1 MGSSSCGTGGRNG
14 GVRQYIR
21 SKVPRL
27 RWTPDLHHCFLHAID
42 RLGGHH
48 KATPKLV
55 LQLMDVKGLTI
66 SHVKSHL
73 QMYRSIRTESDQ
85 LPFTT
90 NSPVG
95 MEASSNGED
104 EEGDEDQEKVKEGK
118 ETKSDQFYQFLLL
131 LPTPKRVKVE
141 SLNSSGG
148 KGGDHGSIVMMD
160 GERIRKKRKRWSS
173 CNHQIIEFNNKK
185 KKKGIFCGTVPY
197 ESIDLINPHHHHHH
211 IHSGINSNQQQY
223 HNGGG
228 GGGGGFRCGQM
239 QLSQY
244 APTNV
249 VGFSGSTHHRGESHL
264 LKVMKVETAAEL
276 ANGVASWKCKQL
288 PKKAVAGGAGSG
300 DERAGAVGQ
309 YCDGNGG
316 SGRNGCELSLS
327 LSLPGGGSEVDGGLS
342 LSLTTSTDHH
352 QMAITSMCNDAFSS
366 SAASSSSSSAAL
378 SCSSSCSNPTP
389 SLDLS
394 IALCGT

>member
-1 MGSSSCGTGGRNG
+1 MGSSSCGTAGRNG

-73 QMYRSIRTESDQ
+73 QMYRSIRTDQ
-85 LPFTT
+85 LPSTT
-90 NSPVG
+90 NSTQEG
-95 MEASSNGED
+95 MDPINGEEGT
-104 EEGDEDQEKVKEGK
+104 EEVKDGRQP
-118 ETKSDQFYQFLLL
+118 KSDQYYQFLL
-131 LPTPKRVKVE
+131 PSPKRVKVE
-141 SLNSSGG
+141 SLNSGSG

-173 CNHQIIEFNNKK
+173 CNHQITEFNNNKK
-185 KKKGIFCGTVPY
+185 KKKGIFCGTDPY
-197 ESIDLINPHHHHHH
+197 ESLDLLNPHHHNHH
-211 IHSGINSNQQQY
+211 IHNGIMNSNQQQY
-223 HNGGG
+223 HIGGGG

-239 QLSQY
+239 QLSHH
-244 APTNV
+244 APTNGV
-249 VGFSGSTHHRGESHL
+249 STKTTNGFSSFTHHREESRFL
-264 LKVMKVETAAEL
+264 EVMKVETAADL
-276 ANGVASWKCKQL
+276 VNGVASWKSKEL
-288 PKKAVAGGAGSG
+288 PEVAAGGAGSG
-300 DERAGAVGQ
+300 DERTGVVGHSE
-309 YCDGNGG
+309 GNGG
-316 SGRNGCELSLS
+316 SGRSSCELSLS

-342 LSLTTSTDHH
+342 SSLTT
-352 QMAITSMCNDAFSS
+352 FSS
-366 SAASSSSSSAAL
+366 HYYCYDSNYGSRFKDVSS
-378 SCSSSCSNPTP
+378 SSSCSNPTLN
-389 SLDLS
+389 LDLS

>member
-1 MGSSSCGTGGRNG
+1 MGSSSCGSGGRNGG

-85 LPFTT
+85 LPSTT
-90 NSPVG
+90 NSPGG
-95 MEASSNGED
+95 MEPINGEG

-118 ETKSDQFYQFLLL
+118 ETKSDHFYQFLLL
-131 LPTPKRVKVE
+131 PSPKRVKVE
-141 SLNSSGG
+141 SLNSSSSGCG
-148 KGGDHGSIVMMD
+148 EGGDRGSIVMMD

-197 ESIDLINPHHHHHH
+197 ESIDLLNPHHHHH
-211 IHSGINSNQQQY
+211 IHNGINSNQQEY
-223 HNGGG
+223 HNGGGG

-249 VGFSGSTHHRGESHL
+249 VGFSGSTQHHREESHF

-276 ANGVASWKCKQL
+276 ANG
-288 PKKAVAGGAGSG
+288 
-300 DERAGAVGQ
+300 
-309 YCDGNGG
+309 G
-316 SGRNGCELSLS
+316 SGRSGCELSLS

-342 LSLTTSTDHH
+342 SSLTTSTDHH

-366 SAASSSSSSAAL
+366 SSASSSSSSAAL
-378 SCSSSCSNPTP
+378 SCSSSCSNPAL

-394 IALCGT
+394 ISLCGT